1 MARAFATMPLGA
13 VLLIAGWWAGRGV
26 AAGSARLSAWLLAP
40 GDRARLRAQVE
51 HLAVTRAE
59 AVDARAADLRR
70 IERDLHDG
78 AQARL
83 VALAMNLGMAE
94 EEIGRDPE
102 AARRLVAEARMSARL
117 ALAELRDLAR
127 GIHPPVLTER
137 GLAGAVEALA
147 LASAVPVDVD
157 VRLGGRLPAP
167 LESAVYF
174 VIAEALANAA
184 RHGDASQAAVR
195 IWAEQGRLRLIVR
208 DDGQGGADPARG
220 SGLRGIQRR
229 LAAFDGRLTIASPL
243 GGPTELFAEV
253 PYPA

>member
-1 MARAFATMPLGA
+1 M
-13 VLLIAGWWAGRGV
+13 
-26 AAGSARLSAWLLAP
+26 
-40 GDRARLRAQVE
+40 
-51 HLAVTRAE
+51 
-59 AVDARAADLRR
+59 
-70 IERDLHDG
+70 
-78 AQARL
+78 
-83 VALAMNLGMAE
+83 
-94 EEIGRDPE
+94 
-102 AARRLVAEARMSARL
+102 
-117 ALAELRDLAR
+117 
-127 GIHPPVLTER
+127 
-137 GLAGAVEALA
+137 EALA
-147 LASAVPVDVD
+147 LASAVPADVD